1 MQRRLLFT
9 AAAAGIGAAM
19 APATAV
25 ADTLDQGLAVD
36 LDYWETRTAALGRDH
51 MTLGASAMEPKLFNE
66 ILALNGAN
74 RNGQLTGHIARL
86 TVLYARTVTSTVEAD
101 AYHQRARQY
110 AALSGDAAT
119 IAWVNGRIA
128 LGLSDNP
135 SSANRAS
142 AWADLALAP
151 DNPTGTIGALGV
163 YIAHYAKARAA
174 AVLGDADPALA
185 HLEQARYA
193 YDAIDPEA
201 GGSEWSYNYARFA
214 SDNSYVLEAVG
225 RAAEATRWADEAR
238 EAGVEGRFVT
248 HLALHAL
255 VGRHRAGDR
264 AAAGEASALMGAIE
278 PAQQSVTLRHVA
290 VQAGA
295 REYLS
300 VA

>member
-9 AAAAGIGAAM
+9 AAAAGMGAAL

-25 ADTLDQGLAVD
+25 AETLDRGLAVD
-36 LDYWETRTAALGRDH
+36 LDYWEERTAALGRDH
-51 MTLGASAMEPKLFNE
+51 MNLGAAVMRPKLFDE
-66 ILALNGAN
+66 ILMLDSAN
-74 RNGQLTGHIARL
+74 HGGQLTGHIARL
-86 TVLYARTVTSTVEAD
+86 TVLYARTTTTTVEAD

-135 SSANRAS
+135 TTAHRTS
-142 AWADLALAP
+142 AWADLALERDRGA
-151 DNPTGTIGALGV
+151 GAIGALGV
-163 YIAHYAKARAA
+163 YLAHYAKARAA

-193 YDAIDPEA
+193 YDAIDPET
-201 GGSEWSYNYARFA
+201 GGSEWSYNFARFA

-225 RAAEATRWADEAR
+225 RAQEAAHWAEQAR

-264 AAAGEASALMGAIE
+264 AAGAEASALMGAIE
-278 PAQQSVTLRHVA
+278 PAQQSVTLRQVA

-295 REYLS
+295 REYLG
-300 VA
+300 AA